1 MNKIAPRADLIAAIN
16 AVHPSDRAGA
26 IKVADA
32 TFAKAF
38 TKLEAWGDFSR
49 AMHID
54 MAMDAAVAEIKFWF
68 A

>member
-1 MNKIAPRADLIAAIN
+1 MTKIAPRADLIAAIN
-16 AVHPSDRAGA
+16 AVHPSEREGA

-32 TFAKAF
+32 TFAKSLA
-38 TKLEAWGDFSR
+38 KLERWGDFSR